1 HAQPDLVFGKSTEPT
16 RRELYTNL
24 LDAINKVL
32 FSSVSQDH
40 SWLPVPDPKRVL
52 EQAHELLDTKTIT
65 TAVLQVGSV
74 LHQWDSGRYDG
85 MILCNPWGCD
95 AGLVV
100 ESLLRHQK
108 SIPFLFEYDDGT
120 PIDERR
126 VSSFAFRLHRN
137 GAKQVAAV
145 A

>member
-1 HAQPDLVFGKSTEPT
+1 M
-16 RRELYTNL
+16 
-24 LDAINKVL
+24 VL